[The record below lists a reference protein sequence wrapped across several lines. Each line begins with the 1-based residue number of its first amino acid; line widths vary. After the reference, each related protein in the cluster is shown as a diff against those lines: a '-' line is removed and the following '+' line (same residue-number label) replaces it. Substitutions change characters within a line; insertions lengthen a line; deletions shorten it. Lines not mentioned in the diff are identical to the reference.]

1 MMKSCYLYRFLI
13 FTSLFGLSLAGRAL
27 EQEHRSEIDKSR
39 PTVAHPTE
47 IDLQMYLEVL
57 EAREEI
63 LEKANEA
70 LLREADYSI
79 VKIPMFMAKAA
90 MDGYFFGRLL
100 GLGGATTAAGQA
112 AVGAAAVGVR
122 SVSHRA
128 LEWVKSGGLE
138 RMKSLGFNVGVIG
151 VSAAN
156 NTLLLPGYRWQ
167 YGVPIYG
174 TAYAAYLWSEQ
185 LMNSPELIEQNG
197 REILKIRKEKHRIR
211 RLLEKS

>member
-1 MMKSCYLYRFLI
+1 MKSCHLYRFLI
-13 FTSLFGLSLAGRAL
+13 FTSLFGLSIAGRAL
-27 EQEHRSEIDKSR
+27 EKEHSSEIDKTR

-57 EAREEI
+57 ETRESL

-70 LLREADYSI
+70 LLKEADYSI
-79 VKIPMFMAKAA
+79 IKIPMFMAKAA

-112 AVGAAAVGVR
+112 SVGAAAIGVR
-122 SVSHRA
+122 TISHRA
-128 LEWVKSGGLE
+128 MDWVKSGGLE

-185 LMNSPELIEQNG
+185 LMNSAELIEKNG
-197 REILKIRKEKHRIR
+197 NEILKIRREKNRVRRII
-211 RLLEKS
+211 EKS

>member
-1 MMKSCYLYRFLI
+1 MKPCYLYRFLI
-13 FTSLFGLSLAGRAL
+13 FVSLFGLSVVGRTI
-27 EQEHRSEIDKSR
+27 EKDHRSAVDKTR
-39 PTVAHPTE
+39 PSVAHPTE

-57 EAREEI
+57 EAREET

-90 MDGYFFGRLL
+90 MDGYFFGKLL
-100 GLGGATTAAGQA
+100 GLGGAAKAAGQT
-112 AVGAAAVGVR
+112 AVGAAAIGVKTI
-122 SVSHRA
+122 SQTA
-128 LEWVKSGGLE
+128 LEWVKTGGLE
-138 RMKSLGFNVGVIG
+138 RMKGLGFNVGVIG

-185 LMNSPELIEQNG
+185 LMNSPELIEKNG
-197 REILKIRKEKHRIR
+197 REILNIRKEKHRIR
-211 RLLEKS
+211 RLFEKS